1 MPSGHQREIVAAG
14 AVVLGPGR
22 TVLLVH
28 RPKYGDWSFPKGKQ
42 ERGEHVTAT
51 AVREVEEET
60 GVRVRL
66 GVPLPS
72 QRYRVRD
79 GAKVAHYWLGRAVGE
94 ADVAAYAPNAEIDG
108 VAWVPADEARRLLT
122 HPRDADLLDTA
133 LDQRRKTRALVVVRH
148 SQARSRKAWR
158 DDDRQRPL
166 LATGRARSER
176 LVPLLAAYGVTRV
189 VTSTSTR
196 CVETVAPYLA
206 ATGAPSR
213 PVEEE
218 RVDVLSEEDARRKRV
233 RTLVRGLVADAADQ
247 PASAGSVAVCSHRPV
262 LPWVFE
268 ALGLEDPAL
277 APGEMLVAH
286 LRRGQVRGVER
297 HRVR

>member
-28 RPKYGDWSFPKGKQ
+28 RPKYDDWSFPKGKQ

-60 GVRVRL
+60 GVRIRL
-66 GVPLPS
+66 GLPLPS

-79 GAKVAHYWLGRAVGE
+79 GDKVAHYWIGRAVSG
-94 ADVAAYAPNAEIDG
+94 DVAAYEPNVEVDE
-108 VAWVPADEARRLLT
+108 VAWVPADKARRLLT
-122 HPRDADLLDTA
+122 HPRDAELLDTA
-133 LDQRRKTRALVVVRH
+133 IDRRRKTRALVVVRH

-158 DDDRQRPL
+158 HDDRERPL
-166 LATGRARSER
+166 LATGRAQAER
-176 LVPLLAAYGVTRV
+176 LVPVLAAYDVTRV

-196 CVETVAPYLA
+196 CCETVAPYVA
-206 ATGAPSR
+206 AGAAPGR
-213 PVEEE
+213 AVEEQ
-218 RVDVLSEEDARRKRV
+218 RVAVLSEEDAGRRRV
-233 RTLVRGLVADAADQ
+233 RTLVREVVDDAAAR
-247 PASAGSVAVCSHRPV
+247 PASAGAVALCSHRPV

-268 ALGLEDPAL
+268 ALGLDDPAL
-277 APGEMLVAH
+277 APGEMVVVH
-286 LRRGQVRGVER
+286 LRGGEVRAVER